1 MRQMRWMSA
10 ACLGGLLVV
19 MGCMGKQGGSA
30 VPASPESKHK
40 LDIENPASSR
50 VDRGKYLV
58 TVLACND
65 CHTPF
70 KLTPTGPAPDMA
82 KMLSGHPEGFKITKL
97 PQPDP
102 VWIMSGTGTNT
113 AFAGP
118 WGVSFAANLTP
129 DKVSG
134 MGSTWDEARFIKAM
148 RTGRHFGEAR
158 PILPPMPWHG
168 LSQATD
174 EDLKSIWAYLQS
186 IPAIKNE
193 VPSAIPPTGAGS
205 LR

>member
-1 MRQMRWMSA
+1 MRQMHWIFA
-10 ACLGGLLVV
+10 ASLGGLLAI
-19 MGCMGKQGGSA
+19 MGCMDKQA
-30 VPASPESKHK
+30 TPTAESKQK
-40 LDIENPASSR
+40 LEIETQAAGR

-58 TVLACND
+58 SIMACND

-70 KLTPTGPAPDMA
+70 KLMPTGPAPDME
-82 KMLSGHPEGFKITKL
+82 KMLAGHPAGFKITAL
-97 PQPDP
+97 PKQDP
-102 VWIMSGTGTNT
+102 VWIWSGTGTNT

-134 MGSTWDEARFIKAM
+134 LGSVWDEARFIKAM

-158 PILPPMPWHG
+158 PILPPMPWQG

-174 EDLKSIWAYLQS
+174 DDLKSIWAYLQS
-186 IPAIKNE
+186 IPPVRNE
-193 VPSAIPPTGAGS
+193 VPAAIPPTGAGS
-205 LR
+205 LN